1 MAMAGKEYNFAGH
14 DFIYEPVF
22 FDYTAGPYH
31 SWPIAVQL
39 FWMPDAALWRF
50 QNFIRQSI

>member
-1 MAMAGKEYNFAGH
+1 MAMAGEKYNFARH

-39 FWMPDAALWRF
+39 FWMTDAALWRF